1 MKNKENIWSLK
12 IPINTSKLDRDT
24 LEFMNLVEKKLGLI
38 PNILKAN
45 SINKKRFDAFNT
57 FYRRLMQEN
66 NFLNKIEKELIAVVV
81 SSINRCWYCCVSH
94 TYTLGKLLK
103 DKQKAKI
110 ILINYRNA
118 GISKKYLTMLDFV
131 CKLTKSSYLID
142 DNDRNILRKAKF
154 SEKQILE
161 IIEVTAFFNMTN
173 RIASGTNMVPNH
185 EYYN

>member
-1 MKNKENIWSLK
+1 
-12 IPINTSKLDRDT
+12 
-24 LEFMNLVEKKLGLI
+24 
-38 PNILKAN
+38 
-45 SINKKRFDAFNT
+45 
-57 FYRRLMQEN
+57 MQEN

>member
-1 MKNKENIWSLK
+1 MNIQLISLFFSATILSCNSNYSNK
-12 IPINTSKLDRDT
+12 
-24 LEFMNLVEKKLGLI
+24 
-38 PNILKAN
+38 NILYSKTLNNSVMIEN
-45 SINKKRFDAFNT
+45 SITYDVYRTGFDN
-57 FYRRLMQEN
+57 YKL
-66 NFLNKIEKELIAVVV
+66 NFFQCNYQSFIAQKELIAVVV

-110 ILINYRNA
+110 ILINYRSAN
-118 GISKKYLTMLDFV
+118 ISKKYLTMLDFV
-131 CKLTKSSYLID
+131 CKLTKSSHLID